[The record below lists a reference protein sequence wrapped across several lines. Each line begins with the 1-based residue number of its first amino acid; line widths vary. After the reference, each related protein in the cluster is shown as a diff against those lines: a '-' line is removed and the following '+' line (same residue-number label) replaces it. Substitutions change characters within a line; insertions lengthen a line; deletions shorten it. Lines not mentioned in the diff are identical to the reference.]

1 MIVQNMHSNRSGRP
15 VPNQFIIRVNRL
27 TIFQSYTSIIAVT
40 KWNMENILLD
50 EKFHNYSVTTS
61 KYLYQF
67 LSMKRKSIDEM
78 EKAGTLI
85 YTDLNQG
92 MLSGKFDEQEYTH
105 EQFIDIFKMNT
116 DLIKT
121 INPVAVSSKPP
132 SLNI

>member
-67 LSMKRKSIDEM
+67 LNMKRKGIDAM
-78 EKAGTLI
+78 EKAKTLI

-92 MLSGKFDEQEYTH
+92 MLNPQEDKPYGY
-105 EQFIDIFKMNT
+105 EQFIDIFKMNI

-121 INPVAVSSKPP
+121 INTVAVTK
-132 SLNI
+132 

>member
-1 MIVQNMHSNRSGRP
+1 MIVQNMHSVRSGKP
-15 VPNQFIIRVNRL
+15 VANQFIIRINRL

-67 LSMKRKSIDEM
+67 LGMKRKGIDAM
-78 EKAGTLI
+78 EKVGTLV

-92 MLSGKFDEQEYTH
+92 MLNPKDLSIYGY
-105 EQFIDIFKMNT
+105 EQFIDLFKINM
-116 DLIKT
+116 DMIKT
-121 INPVAVSSKPP
+121 INNPVAVSK
-132 SLNI
+132 

>member
-1 MIVQNMHSNRSGRP
+1 MIVQNMHSLRSGKP
-15 VPNQFIIRVNRL
+15 VANQFIIRINRL
-27 TIFQSYTSIIAVT
+27 TIFQSYTSVIAVT

-67 LSMKRKSIDEM
+67 LGMKRKGMDAM
-78 EKAGTLI
+78 EKIGTLV

-92 MLSGKFDEQEYTH
+92 MLNPKDLSIYGY
-105 EQFIDIFKMNT
+105 EQFIDLFKINM

-121 INPVAVSSKPP
+121 INNPVAVSK
-132 SLNI
+132 

>member
-1 MIVQNMHSNRSGRP
+1 MIVQNMHSLRSGKP
-15 VPNQFIIRVNRL
+15 VANQFIIRINRL

-67 LSMKRKSIDEM
+67 LGMKRKGIDAM
-78 EKAGTLI
+78 EKVGTLV

-92 MLSGKFDEQEYTH
+92 MLNPKDLSIYGY
-105 EQFIDIFKMNT
+105 EQFIDLFKMNM
-116 DLIKT
+116 DMIKT
-121 INPVAVSSKPP
+121 INNSVAVSK
-132 SLNI
+132 

>member
-1 MIVQNMHSNRSGRP
+1 MIVQNMHSVRSGKP
-15 VPNQFIIRVNRL
+15 VANQFIIRINRL

-67 LSMKRKSIDEM
+67 LGMKRKGIDAM
-78 EKAGTLI
+78 EKVGTLV

-92 MLSGKFDEQEYTH
+92 MLNPKDLSIYGY
-105 EQFIDIFKMNT
+105 EQFIDLFKINM
-116 DLIKT
+116 DMIKT
-121 INPVAVSSKPP
+121 INTVAVSK
-132 SLNI
+132 

>member
-1 MIVQNMHSNRSGRP
+1 MIVQNMHSVRSGKP
-15 VPNQFIIRVNRL
+15 VANQFIIRINRL
-27 TIFQSYTSIIAVT
+27 TIFQSYTSVIAVT

-67 LSMKRKSIDEM
+67 LNMKRKGIDAM
-78 EKAGTLI
+78 EKVGTLV

-92 MLSGKFDEQEYTH
+92 MLNPKDLSIYGY
-105 EQFIDIFKMNT
+105 EQFIDLFKMNM

-121 INPVAVSSKPP
+121 INTPVAVSK
-132 SLNI
+132 

>member
-1 MIVQNMHSNRSGRP
+1 MHSVRSGRP
-15 VPNQFIIRVNRL
+15 VANQFIIRINRL

-67 LSMKRKSIDEM
+67 LGMKRKGIDEM
-78 EKAGTLI
+78 EKIGTLV

-92 MLSGKFDEQEYTH
+92 MLNPKDLSIYGY
-105 EQFIDIFKMNT
+105 EQFIDLFKINM
-116 DLIKT
+116 DMIKT
-121 INPVAVSSKPP
+121 INTVAVSK
-132 SLNI
+132 

>member
-1 MIVQNMHSNRSGRP
+1 MHSVRSGKP
-15 VPNQFIIRVNRL
+15 VANQFIIRINRL

-67 LSMKRKSIDEM
+67 LGMKRKGIDAM
-78 EKAGTLI
+78 EKVGTLV
-85 YTDLNQG
+85 YTDLNQS
-92 MLSGKFDEQEYTH
+92 MLNPKDLSIYGY
-105 EQFIDIFKMNT
+105 EQFIDLFKINM

-121 INPVAVSSKPP
+121 INNPVAVSK
-132 SLNI
+132 

>member
-1 MIVQNMHSNRSGRP
+1 MIVQNMHSTRSGRP
-15 VPNQFIIRVNRL
+15 VANQFIIRINRL

-67 LSMKRKSIDEM
+67 LGMKRKGIDEM
-78 EKAGTLI
+78 ERAKTLI

-92 MLSGKFDEQEYTH
+92 MLNPQEDKPYGY
-105 EQFIDIFKMNT
+105 EQFIDIFKMNM
-116 DLIKT
+116 DIIKT
-121 INPVAVSSKPP
+121 ISPVAVTK
-132 SLNI
+132 

>member
-1 MIVQNMHSNRSGRP
+1 MIVQNMHSVRSGKP
-15 VPNQFIIRVNRL
+15 VANQFIIRINRL

-67 LSMKRKSIDEM
+67 LGMKRKGIDAM
-78 EKAGTLI
+78 DKLGTLV

-92 MLSGKFDEQEYTH
+92 MLNPKDLSIYGY
-105 EQFIDIFKMNT
+105 EQFIDLFKINM
-116 DLIKT
+116 DMIKT
-121 INPVAVSSKPP
+121 INNPVAVSK
-132 SLNI
+132 

>member
-67 LSMKRKSIDEM
+67 LGMKRKSIDEM
-78 EKAGTLI
+78 EKAGTLV

-92 MLSGKFDEQEYTH
+92 MLNPQDDEVYGY
-105 EQFIDIFKMNT
+105 EQFIDIFKMNM

-121 INPVAVSSKPP
+121 INPVAVSSKPS

>member
-1 MIVQNMHSNRSGRP
+1 MIVQNMHSVRSGKP
-15 VPNQFIIRVNRL
+15 VANQFIIRINRL

-67 LSMKRKSIDEM
+67 LGMKRKGIDAM
-78 EKAGTLI
+78 EKVGTLV

-92 MLSGKFDEQEYTH
+92 MLNPKDLSIYGY
-105 EQFIDIFKMNT
+105 EQFIDLFKMNM
-116 DLIKT
+116 DMIKT
-121 INPVAVSSKPP
+121 INNSVAVSK
-132 SLNI
+132 